1 MIRRSIMYNLSIIVQ
16 YTFVHMSRSTWNML
30 KRITVEMSV
39 FTMDMGQPIEEG
51 RTMPSTYACARAR
64 ATRA

>member
-1 MIRRSIMYNLSIIVQ
+1 
-16 YTFVHMSRSTWNML
+16 ML